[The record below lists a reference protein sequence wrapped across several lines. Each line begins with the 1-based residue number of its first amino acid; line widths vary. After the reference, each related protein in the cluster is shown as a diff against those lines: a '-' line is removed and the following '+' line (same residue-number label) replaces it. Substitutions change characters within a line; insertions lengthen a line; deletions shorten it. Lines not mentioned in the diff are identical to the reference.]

1 MRAMVY
7 MSPDFKLSFKLPPE
21 NYFQATSCKPNM
33 SMLWLMVVLSV
44 WVVSALVLLSALRVV
59 KVLGLR
65 GLRACERLMGM
76 LSVQM
81 LLDAISSYLK

>member
-1 MRAMVY
+1 
-7 MSPDFKLSFKLPPE
+7 
-21 NYFQATSCKPNM
+21 M

-65 GLRACERLMGM
+65 GLMACERLMGM

-81 LLDAISSYLK
+81 LLDGIPSYLK